1 MIVYCEYHGIKI
13 TDDKTIW
20 LSDFLVRKWGGVS
33 NEYLAKVR
41 SIYKKSTGLSFKT
54 VYDTTLFLP
63 KISKSWRWGIQDGRY
78 WYDLDTIPNH
88 APVYYRSLLPC
99 RWEIFRQIDA
109 IEEGIS
115 GGDIIQSARI
125 YGQDGDSLFYKE
137 KGFDKV
143 KIRHLYRAG
152 AWINF
157 IKRVVKFEFYE
168 GYGFRT
174 KEDFF
179 IACRRAIKYQRLNML
194 IPMDINEVL
203 TISDS
208 SEGIRQFLINRF
220 DRFT

>member
-1 MIVYCEYHGIKI
+1 MTVYCEYHGIKI

-63 KISKSWRWGIQDGRY
+63 KISKSWR
-78 WYDLDTIPNH
+78 
-88 APVYYRSLLPC
+88 YYRSLLPC